1 VPRDLPPAE
10 LTPETVEEVLRQK
23 REGPEIV
30 GSHPESGEPILL
42 LSGQYGPYVQLGQV
56 VEGGPKPKRASLPKG
71 TAPENVT
78 LEMAV
83 GLLALPRELGEHPE
97 TGARVLASQGR
108 FGPYIVHDQGAAGK
122 DYRSLKGEDQ
132 VLTITLERA
141 LELLAQ
147 PKVRRGRRGA
157 EPLRELGPHPADG
170 QPVNLFDG
178 RYGPYVKH
186 GDVSASL
193 PRDRDPAQATLAEA
207 VAWLEARG
215 GARAA
220 ARPKKKARAA
230 SSSAAKPARTPP
242 KPHEASAAPKA
253 RASRARKSPDPMTS
267 KVVKAKKK
275 KSTAKRPSKTA
286 KK

>member
-1 VPRDLPPAE
+1 
-10 LTPETVEEVLRQK
+10 
-23 REGPEIV
+23 
-30 GSHPESGEPILL
+30 
-42 LSGQYGPYVQLGQV
+42 
-56 VEGGPKPKRASLPKG
+56 
-71 TAPENVT
+71 
-78 LEMAV
+78 MAV

-230 SSSAAKPARTPP
+230 SSSAAKPERTPP
-242 KPHEASAAPKA
+242 EPHEASAAPKA
-253 RASRARKSPDPMTS
+253 RASRARESPDPMSS